1 MPVADSQATAARVAI
16 AVALLLAWLNLLLTT
31 RWAAVPGS
39 LHGARE
45 PWYAVALLA
54 ATVLLAMQWRSIGR
68 PVSVGFA
75 MPLTLL
81 LSGSAVLV
89 GAFASRLPPS
99 QWNEIPFKDNW
110 TELYQQAVNGVR
122 LMYRGSVVG
131 WNWGLQGGYPTSTDI
146 AQNFAALAIVPM
158 TLAGDRVG
166 YHLLHVLLLAA
177 LPVLVWWDLRREDRE
192 TALLA
197 AGFATVFTAGYV
209 GWLGN
214 SGDTNSLVGV
224 FCATLAIAAGRGAR
238 LGHRWGGPLLLLAL
252 TLGLYSHVAFVL
264 YAGIYLLIEAAYYRD
279 RAAVI
284 RLALASVAA
293 VLAALPVHWESLRY
307 SDFVSFNN
315 TVYDPATPRDWPV
328 VLKSIYYNV
337 EILLRPGRWF
347 NDYRSLANVWWIPV
361 AVVAVVSPRSR
372 VGFYAWATVLTQ
384 ALLRINTPEA
394 GAIFDR
400 IQHMFPVIAA
410 PALAGVVRG
419 LAGTR
424 TMALALTAVIG
435 FYVATSFVPIRH
447 VPELRAFNP
456 PLIDRITASD
466 GMVLV
471 EISPHRD
478 MDKDPVRRTPTTP
491 FDVHFEGLLP
501 DLAGQRFYSQM
512 IDGWGWNIWRG
523 QVVAAGTFEARPIS
537 ETPPTEFASEMRR
550 WGVRHLFVWTDATR
564 GYLNAS
570 GLFVERWRD
579 ERWSHFELI
588 DADTRSVVTATGSG
602 RLRNLDFLG
611 GEVELEGVAA
621 GDLVVLRTNY
631 YPAWRAYLNDREVPL
646 HNARGQ
652 LAFNAPQDGSYI
664 VRLVYPRY
672 RGVSAFALL
681 AFAAGVVVLAR
692 LPSSGLATAQ

>member
-1 MPVADSQATAARVAI
+1 MSPADPKATAARATL
-16 AVALLLAWLNLLLTT
+16 ALSLLLAWMNFLLTT
-31 RWAAVPGS
+31 RWAAFPGS
-39 LHGARE
+39 LHGARQ
-45 PWYAVALLA
+45 PFYAVALLA
-54 ATVLLAMQWRSIGR
+54 ATVLLIRHWKSIGR
-68 PVSVGFA
+68 SVSLGRKI
-75 MPLTLL
+75 PTTLL
-81 LSGSAVLV
+81 NAAAAVLV
-89 GAFASRLPPS
+89 AAFTSRLPPS
-99 QWNEIPFKDNW
+99 QWDQIPFKDNW
-110 TELYQQAVNGVR
+110 TELFQQAVNGVR

-146 AQNFAALAIVPM
+146 AQSFAALAIVPM
-158 TLAGDRVG
+158 TLFGERIG
-166 YHLLHVLLLAA
+166 YHLLHVFLLAS
-177 LPVLVWWDLRREDRE
+177 LPVFVWWDLRKEDRE
-192 TALLA
+192 TALVT
-197 AGFATVFTAGYV
+197 AGFATAFTAGYV

-224 FCATLAIAAGRGAR
+224 FCATLAIAGSRASR

-252 TLGLYSHVAFVL
+252 TLGLYSHVAFVV
-264 YAGIYLLIEAAYYRD
+264 YAGIYLLLEAVYYRD

-284 RLALASVAA
+284 RLAIASAAA

-307 SDFVSFNN
+307 PDYVSFNN
-315 TVYDPATPRDWPV
+315 TVFDPATPRDWPV

-337 EILLRPGRWF
+337 EILLLPGRWF
-347 NDYRSLANVWWIPV
+347 NDYRSLANVWWIPI
-361 AVVAVVSPRSR
+361 AVVAVTSPRSR

-410 PALAGVVRG
+410 PAIAGMIRAF
-419 LAGTR
+419 AGTR
-424 TMALALTAVIG
+424 QLAVALMAVIG
-435 FYVATSFVPIRH
+435 LYVATSFVPIRH

-523 QVVAAGTFEARPIS
+523 QVVAAGTYQAVPID
-537 ETPPTEFASEMRR
+537 ETPPQEFADEMRR
-550 WGVRHLFVWTDATR
+550 WGVRHLFVWTDDTR
-564 GYLNAS
+564 NYLNAS

-579 ERWSHFELI
+579 DRWSHFELI
-588 DADTRSVVTATGSG
+588 DADTRSVVTLTGRG
-602 RLRNLDFLG
+602 KLRNLDFLG
-611 GEVELEGVAA
+611 GEVELDGVTA
-621 GDLVVLRTNY
+621 GELVVVRTNY
-631 YPAWRAYLNDREVPL
+631 YPAWRAYVDDREVPL
-646 HNARGQ
+646 ENVDGQ
-652 LAFNAPQDGSYI
+652 LAFKAPQSGSYV
-664 VRLVYPRY
+664 VRLDYPRY

-681 AFAAGVVVLAR
+681 AFAVGVAALWRVTPADSIGA
-692 LPSSGLATAQ
+692 P

>member
-1 MPVADSQATAARVAI
+1 MLRPEATAIAARVTV
-16 AVALLLAWLNLLLTT
+16 AVALLLAWLNFLLTT
-31 RWAAVPGS
+31 RWATVPGS

-45 PWYAVALLA
+45 PWYAAALLT

-68 PVSVGFA
+68 PVSVGRVVPA
-75 MPLTLL
+75 MLL
-81 LSGSAVLV
+81 IAGASVLV
-89 GAFASRLPPS
+89 AAFTARLPPS
-99 QWNEIPFKDNW
+99 QWNQIPFKDNW
-110 TELYQQAVNGVR
+110 TELFQQAVNGVR

-166 YHLLHVLLLAA
+166 YHLLHACVLAA
-177 LPVLVWWDLRREDRE
+177 LPLLVWWDLRREDSE

-224 FCATLAIAAGRGAR
+224 FCATLALAGGRAAS

-252 TLGLYSHVAFVL
+252 TLGLYSHVAFVV
-264 YAGIYLLIEAAYYRD
+264 YAGIYLLLEAACYRD
-279 RAAVI
+279 RPALM
-284 RLALASVAA
+284 RLALASVVA
-293 VLAALPVHWESLRY
+293 VLAALPIHWESLRH
-307 SDFVSFNN
+307 SDYVSFNN

-347 NDYRSLANVWWIPV
+347 NDYRSLANIWWIPV

-400 IQHMFPVIAA
+400 IQHMFPVIIA
-410 PALAGVVRG
+410 PAIAGLVRG

-424 TMALALTAVIG
+424 MMALGLVAVIG
-435 FYVATSFVPIRH
+435 LYVATSFVPIRH

-456 PLIDRITASD
+456 PLIDRMTASE

-523 QVVAAGTFEARPIS
+523 QVVAAGTFEALPIA
-537 ETPPTEFASEMRR
+537 ETPPPAFASEMRR

-564 GYLNAS
+564 SYLRAS
-570 GLFVERWRD
+570 DLFVERWRD

-588 DADTRSVVTATGSG
+588 EADTRTVVTVSGGG

-631 YPAWRAYLNDREVPL
+631 YPAWRAYVNDREVPL
-646 HNARGQ
+646 RDADGQ
-652 LAFNAPQDGSYI
+652 LAFNAPRAGSYV

-681 AFAAGVVVLAR
+681 AFIVGGVVLWRGTPAASV
-692 LPSSGLATAQ
+692 SAQ

>member
-1 MPVADSQATAARVAI
+1 MRPADAKVTTARVAV
-16 AVALLLAWLNLLLTT
+16 AMALLLAWLNFLLTT

-45 PWYAVALLA
+45 PWYIASLGA
-54 ATVLLAMQWRSIGR
+54 ATVLLAMQWRSVGRAVSIGR
-68 PVSVGFA
+68 AV
-75 MPLTLL
+75 PLTLL
-81 LSGSAVLV
+81 MAAAIVLIA
-89 GAFASRLPPS
+89 AFASRLPAS

-110 TELYQQAVNGVR
+110 TELFQQNVNGVQ

-146 AQNFAALAIVPM
+146 AQSFAALAIVPM
-158 TLAGDRVG
+158 TVFGERVG
-166 YHLLHVLLLAA
+166 YHLLHGFLLAA
-177 LPVLVWWDLRREDRE
+177 LPLIVWWDLRREDRE

-197 AGFATVFTAGYV
+197 AGFATAFTAGYV

-224 FCATLAIAAGRGAR
+224 FCASLALAGGRAAR

-252 TLGLYSHVAFVL
+252 TLGLYSHVAFVV
-264 YAGIYLLIEAAYYRD
+264 YAGIYLLLEAVYYRD
-279 RAAVI
+279 RAAVL
-284 RLALASVAA
+284 RLAFASVTA
-293 VLAALPVHWESLRY
+293 VLASLPVHWESLRY
-307 SDFVSFNN
+307 PDYVSFNN
-315 TVYDPATPRDWPV
+315 TVYDPSTPRDWPV

-347 NDYRSLANVWWIPV
+347 NDYRSLANVWWIPI
-361 AVVAVVSPRSR
+361 AVIAVVSPRSR

-410 PALAGVVRG
+410 PALAGVVRA

-424 TMALALTAVIG
+424 TMALALIAVIG
-435 FYVATSFVPIRH
+435 SYVATSFVPIRH
-447 VPELRAFNP
+447 VAELRAFNP
-456 PLIDRITASD
+456 PLVDRIAASD

-478 MDKDPVRRTPTTP
+478 MDKDPVRRTPPTP

-501 DLAGQRFYSQM
+501 DLARQRFYSQM

-523 QVVAAGTFEARPIS
+523 QVVAAGTFEALPIA
-537 ETPPTEFASEMRR
+537 ETPPPEFADEMRR

-564 GYLNAS
+564 TYLSAS
-570 GLFVERWRD
+570 ALFVERWRD
-579 ERWSHFELI
+579 ERWSHFELVG
-588 DADTRSVVTATGSG
+588 ADTRSVVTVTGSG

-611 GEVELEGVAA
+611 GEVELEDVTA

-631 YPAWRAYLNDREVPL
+631 YPAWRAYIDDREVPL
-646 HNARGQ
+646 HDAGGQ
-652 LAFNAPQDGSYI
+652 LAFNAPQNGSFV
-664 VRLVYPRY
+664 VRLAYPRY
-672 RGVSAFALL
+672 KGLSAFALF
-681 AFAAGVVVLAR
+681 AFAVGGVLLWRGTPA
-692 LPSSGLATAQ
+692 